1 MKGVINIQVSNDKLA
16 RANAVLARMQRAYP
30 LAVARAA
37 NRAMYEMRPAA
48 IEAATERYFVK
59 SSDIRKTITF
69 RKATSGNLIG
79 TMVSRGR
86 RRSLKN
92 YMLTPS
98 RPTKG
103 AKTEV
108 QAAVKR
114 EGGLKSLPRAFL
126 VKRSGGK
133 YFAFYRESYDPG
145 NRQRKGIRS
154 YISPSIPQI
163 LKNEEVSN
171 IITERAIDK
180 FNERLDHEIWYL
192 LGQI

>member
-1 MKGVINIQVSNDKLA
+1 MSGFSIQISEETLK
-16 RANAVLARMQRAYP
+16 RANSQLSHIKKAYP
-30 LAVARAA
+30 LAVARAV
-37 NRAMYEMRPAA
+37 NRTTDGMRTDAVNAA
-48 IEAATERYFVK
+48 VERYYVK
-59 SSDIRKTITF
+59 PTDVRKTITF
-69 RKATSGNLIG
+69 RKATSAFMTG

-86 RRSLKN
+86 RRSLKD

-114 EGGLKSLPRAFL
+114 KGGMKPLPRAFL
-126 VKRSGGK
+126 VKRAGGK
-133 YFAFYRESYDPG
+133 YFAFYREGYDPA
-145 NRQRKGIRS
+145 NPKRKGIRS

-163 LKNEEVSN
+163 LNNKEIVEQIN
-171 IITERAIDK
+171 ERAVDRFSK
-180 FNERLDHEIWYL
+180 RLDHEVLYL